1 MVVVQPFDTEEEA
14 VGPGQRLALRP
25 QRDGLHR
32 EPVAAPTGSR
42 PPSGPAPSGST
53 ASSSATCGPRSGA
66 TRTRASAARAAATA
80 ASSSPS
86 PRPWSCSCDGR
97 HTGAVRQSTAAAG
110 PGAQH
115 GRDTSNPKKVVT
127 MRPVR
132 ILLVAIALLAV
143 GLTGWAFGTR
153 GGGYS
158 APEVSPTATTA
169 APQVEPVAAPAPA
182 PAPAPVDDA
191 PEPPKAGGTPD
202 DTAPP
207 AQRPRILGFGSE
219 PVLPTEGAFWQLPS
233 GAGLLTMVLDA
244 PTPRGSSSGSP
255 RPAAASATCPARS
268 ARTPTA
274 ATAGCSTGT
283 TRASRSWAT

>member
-1 MVVVQPFDTEEEA
+1 
-14 VGPGQRLALRP
+14 
-25 QRDGLHR
+25 
-32 EPVAAPTGSR
+32 
-42 PPSGPAPSGST
+42 
-53 ASSSATCGPRSGA
+53 
-66 TRTRASAARAAATA
+66 
-80 ASSSPS
+80 
-86 PRPWSCSCDGR
+86 
-97 HTGAVRQSTAAAG
+97 
-110 PGAQH
+110 
-115 GRDTSNPKKVVT
+115 

-169 APQVEPVAAPAPA
+169 APQGEPVAAPA

-191 PEPPKAGGTPD
+191 PAAPRAGGTPD

-233 GAGLLTMVLDA
+233 GAGLLTMVL
-244 PTPRGSSSGSP
+244 
-255 RPAAASATCPARS
+255 
-268 ARTPTA
+268 
-274 ATAGCSTGT
+274 
-283 TRASRSWAT
+283 